1 MMSDDCCESPIIAV
15 HSSSRLFQVT
25 VLKCHS
31 LNRARLMLHMN
42 LGIIQQ
48 LGVSDTNQ
56 VGSDD
61 VMRY

>member
-1 MMSDDCCESPIIAV
+1 MTTAITAV
-15 HSSSRLFQVT
+15 HSSSLPFQVT

-31 LNRARLMLHMN
+31 LNCARLTLYMN
-42 LGIIQQ
+42 VGIIQK
-48 LGVSDTNQ
+48 LGVSDTKQ